1 MRLVCT
7 ATEVLRVLW
16 IREAAHRNL
25 RIRDTQARMGA
36 ALSGVRL
43 ILFSANYV
51 VQGQEV
57 QRPEYNATGSNL
69 DYETNLGGRE
79 VRPSSWMFRLLSN
92 TDSG

>member
-1 MRLVCT
+1 M
-7 ATEVLRVLW
+7 W

-69 DYETNLGGRE
+69 DYETNLGWTRSEAQFVDVSSAFQHRLRLIGR
-79 VRPSSWMFRLLSN
+79 SFGI
-92 TDSG
+92 TG